1 MAETPEPVTGVLRS
15 DVELIRGN
23 PPLLFDRQ
31 ADAYYKVAPEMLN
44 ILAYLTESIP
54 VSQFREKLDRNGVSV
69 DRETLL
75 KLLAFLQ
82 QNNLLAPEYGH
93 IGIKRERQAALREK
107 TAFLRFSAAY
117 LFFRLPPWRP
127 ERLFEAIGP
136 YVSWLAS
143 KWLVWLLAIPAVI
156 GYLFMIRDFGNVR
169 ATFLDSLSWAGL
181 AKYFVAILFLK
192 FVHEAAHSLAAIHF
206 RCRVRGIGI
215 GFMVFYPRLYTDT
228 TDSWRLPRRQ
238 RLLIDAAGI
247 IIELLL
253 GGIAALL
260 WCYLPPGSWK
270 STMFYVFTVSTL
282 STLFVNGNP
291 FIRYDGYYI
300 LCDLLNIEN
309 LMSRSSEYVK
319 QFWRWHF
326 LRLGEKPRNGRG
338 WLLLF
343 FGIGSFCYRL
353 FLYTSIILLIYHK
366 FVKAVAIVMMFFELY
381 SILLYPFW
389 REVQTVR
396 TLSKRSAGRARWI
409 LGGVV
414 LLILAGVLFLPLS
427 WNISLPGET
436 VPAEHRQ
443 ITVAES
449 GYLTNDLPRRA
460 IPVNAGETLFQ
471 LHSPQLESAIERL
484 KAVRTYDRT
493 LHELQQLDEERF
505 SESRVTAE
513 KLASDETGLR
523 ELLRRRENLTVTTPE
538 TGIFVSRLPTLS
550 KGAFLPRG
558 MLAGEVVSDR
568 LAVYAYA
575 QDRDIGKLKPGDE
588 ATVYPGDSLATYP
601 ARIVNVNRIA
611 AQLKDSPLLQHFGG
625 PIPVYPVPG
634 NDHHYSSVLPLYR
647 IELEFTAPAD
657 LDSGRIVTVK
667 VRHAEQLGNRLWK
680 LILSAIRR
688 EL

>member
-1 MAETPEPVTGVLRS
+1 
-15 DVELIRGN
+15 
-23 PPLLFDRQ
+23 
-31 ADAYYKVAPEMLN
+31 ML
-44 ILAYLTESIP
+44 
-54 VSQFREKLDRNGVSV
+54 
-69 DRETLL
+69 
-75 KLLAFLQ
+75 
-82 QNNLLAPEYGH
+82 
-93 IGIKRERQAALREK
+93 
-107 TAFLRFSAAY
+107 
-117 LFFRLPPWRP
+117 
-127 ERLFEAIGP
+127 
-136 YVSWLAS
+136 
-143 KWLVWLLAIPAVI
+143 
-156 GYLFMIRDFGNVR
+156 RDFGTVR

-181 AKYFVAILFLK
+181 AKYFVAVLFLK
-192 FVHEAAHSLAAIHF
+192 FIHEAAHSLAAIHF
-206 RCRVRGIGI
+206 HCRVRGIGI

-326 LRLGEKPRNGRG
+326 LRLGQRPCSERG

-343 FGIGSFCYRL
+343 FGIGSFCYRF

-366 FVKAVAIVMMFFELY
+366 FVKAVAIVMMFLELY

-389 REVQTVR
+389 RELQTIR
-396 TLSKRSAGRARWI
+396 ALSKRSAGRARWI
-409 LGGVV
+409 LGGTV

-443 ITVAES
+443 ITVTES
-449 GYLTNDLPRRA
+449 GYLTGDLPRRA
-460 IPVNAGETLFQ
+460 VPVKAGETLFR

-484 KAVRTYDRT
+484 NAVRNYDRT
-493 LHELQQLDEERF
+493 LYGLQELDAERF

-523 ELLRRRENLTVTTPE
+523 ELQRRRGNLTVNAPVS
-538 TGIFVSRLPTLS
+538 GVFVSRLPALS
-550 KGAFLPRG
+550 QGAFLPKG
-558 MLAGEVVSDR
+558 LLAGEVVSEK
-568 LAVYAYA
+568 LMVCAYA

-588 ATVYPGDSLATYP
+588 ATVYLRDSLETFP
-601 ARIVNVNRIA
+601 ARIVAVNRIA

-625 PIPVYPVPG
+625 PIPVYLDPG
-634 NDHHYSSVLPLYR
+634 SEHHYSSVLPLYR

-657 LDSGRIVTVK
+657 LDSGRVVTVK

-680 LILSAIRR
+680 LLLSAIRK
-688 EL
+688 EF

>member
-1 MAETPEPVTGVLRS
+1 MATPEPVTGMLRG

-31 ADAYYKVAPEMLN
+31 ADAYYKVAPEMLDV
-44 ILAYLTESIP
+44 LAYLTESMP
-54 VSQFREKLDRNGVSV
+54 VSQFREKLDRNGVSISQ
-69 DRETLL
+69 ETLL
-75 KLLAFLQ
+75 KLLTFLQ

-93 IGIKRERQAALREK
+93 IGIKRDRQAALKEK

-117 LFFRLPPWRP
+117 LFFKLPPWRP
-127 ERLFEAIGP
+127 ERFFERIGP

-143 KWLVWLLAIPAVI
+143 KWIILLLAIPAVI
-156 GYLFMIRDFGNVR
+156 GYLLMLREFGSVR
-169 ATFLDSLSWAGL
+169 TTFLDSLSWAGL
-181 AKYFVAILFLK
+181 AKYFAAILFLK

-247 IIELLL
+247 IVELLL

-319 QFWRWHF
+319 QFWRRHF
-326 LRLGEKPRNGRG
+326 LRLGQKPCNERG
-338 WLLLF
+338 GLLLF
-343 FGIGSFCYRL
+343 FGIGSFCYRF

-366 FVKAVAIVMMFFELY
+366 FVKAVAIVMMFLELY

-389 REVQTVR
+389 RELQTVR
-396 TLSKRSAGRARWI
+396 ALSKRSAGRARWL

-427 WNISLPGET
+427 WNIRLPGET

-443 ITVAES
+443 ITVTES
-449 GYLTNDLPRRA
+449 GYLTSDLPRRA
-460 IPVNAGETLFQ
+460 VPVKAGETLFR
-471 LHSPQLESAIERL
+471 LHSPRLESAIERL
-484 KAVRTYDRT
+484 NAVRNYDRI

-513 KLASDETGLR
+513 KLASDDTGLR
-523 ELLRRRENLTVTTPE
+523 ELLRRRENLTVKTPDA
-538 TGIFVSRLPTLS
+538 GVFVPKLPTLS
-550 KGAFLPRG
+550 KGAYLPRG
-558 MLAGEVVSDR
+558 VLAGEVVSER
-568 LAVYAYA
+568 LLVCAYA

-588 ATVYPGDSLATYP
+588 ATVCLRDSLATYP
-601 ARIVNVNRIA
+601 ARIVTVNRIA

-625 PIPVYPVPG
+625 PIPVYPAPG
-634 NDHHYSSVLPLYR
+634 GEHNYTSVLPLYR

-657 LDSGRIVTVK
+657 LDSGRVVTVK
-667 VRHAEQLGNRLWK
+667 VRHAEQLGDRLWK
-680 LILSAIRR
+680 LLLSAVRR
-688 EL
+688 EF

>member
-1 MAETPEPVTGVLRS
+1 MAAPEPVTGVLRS

-31 ADAYYKVAPEMLN
+31 ADAYYKVAPGMLDA
-44 ILAYLTESIP
+44 ISYLTESMP
-54 VSQFREKLDRNGVSV
+54 VSQFRTKLEHNGVSI
-69 DRETLL
+69 DEETLL

-93 IGIKRERQAALREK
+93 IGIKRERQAAMKEK

-127 ERLFEAIGP
+127 ERFFAKIEP

-143 KWLVWLLAIPAVI
+143 KWTVWLLAIPALL
-156 GYLFMIRDFGNVR
+156 GYLLMLRDFGTVR

-181 AKYFVAILFLK
+181 AKYFVAVLFLK

-206 RCRVRGIGI
+206 GCRVRGIGI

-228 TDSWRLPRRQ
+228 TDSWRLPRRR

-253 GGIAALL
+253 GGVAALL
-260 WCYLPPGSWK
+260 WCYLSPGSWK

-309 LMSRSSEYVK
+309 LMSRSAEYVK
-319 QFWRWHF
+319 QFWRWHC
-326 LRLGEKPRNGRG
+326 LRLGRKPRNERG
-338 WLLLF
+338 WLLLS
-343 FGIGSFCYRL
+343 FGIGSFCYRV

-366 FVKAVAIVMMFFELY
+366 FVKAVAIVMMILELY
-381 SILLYPFW
+381 SILLYPLW
-389 REVQTVR
+389 RELQTIR
-396 TLSKRSAGRARWI
+396 ALSKRSAGRARWI
-409 LGGVV
+409 LGGIV
-414 LLILAGVLFLPLS
+414 LLILAGILFLPLS

-436 VPAEHRQ
+436 VPVEHRQ
-443 ITVAES
+443 ITVTES
-449 GYLTNDLPRRA
+449 GYLTDDLPRRA
-460 IPVNAGETLFQ
+460 VRVKAGETLFQ
-471 LHSPQLESAIERL
+471 LDSPQLETAVERL
-484 KAVRTYDRT
+484 NAVRNYDRT
-493 LHELQQLDEERF
+493 LHELQQLDAERF

-513 KLASDETGLR
+513 KLASDETGMK
-523 ELLRRRENLTVTTPE
+523 ELRRRRDALTVTAPE
-538 TGIFVSRLPTLS
+538 SGVFVSKLPSLS
-550 KGAFLPRG
+550 KGAFLPKG
-558 MLAGEVVSDR
+558 LLAGEVVSEK
-568 LAVYAYA
+568 LMVCAYA
-575 QDRDIGKLKPGDE
+575 QDRDIGKLTPGDE
-588 ATVYPGDSLATYP
+588 ATVHLRDSLVTFP
-601 ARIVNVNRIA
+601 ARIVTVNRIA

-625 PIPVYPVPG
+625 PIPVYLAEG
-634 NDHHYSSVLPLYR
+634 GERHYSSVLPLYR
-647 IELEFTAPAD
+647 IELEFTAPAEFA
-657 LDSGRIVTVK
+657 SGRVVTVK
-667 VRHAEQLGNRLWK
+667 IRHPERLGGQLWK

-688 EL
+688 EF

>member
-1 MAETPEPVTGVLRS
+1 MATPEPVTGVLRS

-31 ADAYYKVAPEMLN
+31 ADAYYKVAPEMLDV
-44 ILAYLTESIP
+44 LACLTESLP
-54 VSQFREKLDRNGVSV
+54 VSQFQEKLDRNGIAV

-93 IGIKRERQAALREK
+93 IGIKRERQAAMKEK

-117 LFFRLPPWRP
+117 LFFKLPPWRP
-127 ERLFEAIGP
+127 ERFFEKIGP

-143 KWLVWLLAIPAVI
+143 KWVAWLLAIPAVI
-156 GYLFMIRDFGNVR
+156 GYLLMLREFGTVR

-206 RCRVRGIGI
+206 HCRVRGIGI

-326 LRLGEKPRNGRG
+326 LRLGQRPCSERG

-343 FGIGSFCYRL
+343 FGIGSFCYRF

-366 FVKAVAIVMMFFELY
+366 FVKAVAIVMMFLELY

-389 REVQTVR
+389 RELQTIR
-396 TLSKRSAGRARWI
+396 ALSKRSAGRARWI
-409 LGGVV
+409 LGGTV

-443 ITVAES
+443 ITVTES
-449 GYLTNDLPRRA
+449 GYLTGDLPRRA
-460 IPVNAGETLFQ
+460 VPVKAGETLFR

-484 KAVRTYDRT
+484 NAVRNYDRT
-493 LHELQQLDEERF
+493 LYGLQELDAERF

-523 ELLRRRENLTVTTPE
+523 ELQRRRGNLTVNAPVS
-538 TGIFVSRLPTLS
+538 GVFVSRLPALS
-550 KGAFLPRG
+550 QGAFLPKG
-558 MLAGEVVSDR
+558 LLAGEVVSEK
-568 LAVYAYA
+568 LMVCAYA

-588 ATVYPGDSLATYP
+588 ATVYLRDSLETFP
-601 ARIVNVNRIA
+601 ARIVAVNRIA

-625 PIPVYPVPG
+625 PIPVYLDPG
-634 NDHHYSSVLPLYR
+634 SEHHYSSVLPLYR

-657 LDSGRIVTVK
+657 LDSGRVVTVK

-680 LILSAIRR
+680 LLLSAIRK
-688 EL
+688 EF

>member
-247 IIELLL
+247 IIDTNRAARRIFQIN
-253 GGIAALL
+253 GDPRNRQAAALL
-260 WCYLPPGSWK
+260 RNEALDDFLKQLRKTGNPAEAEFTFPLPEGDKQLRVRGCPLRWNEDTRQGILLV
-270 STMFYVFTVSTL
+270 FYDMTQLRKLESFRRDFIANVSHEIKTPLTVIRGAVETLLDGALDDPEHAKRFLEIIATHSERLNSLVQDILSLSQLECRALSEERELENATL
-282 STLFVNGNP
+282 SLVIGSAVKLEEPRAEEAGIRLVTEIIDDPPVRIDPQLMEQAIVNLIDNA
-291 FIRYDGYYI
+291 IKH
-300 LCDLLNIEN
+300 
-309 LMSRSSEYVK
+309 S
-319 QFWRWHF
+319 
-326 LRLGEKPRNGRG
+326 GEKEEIRIRLHAENGFAILDVIDHG
-338 WLLLF
+338 C
-343 FGIGSFCYRL
+343 GIASVHLERL
-353 FLYTSIILLIYHK
+353 FERFYR
-366 FVKAVAIVMMFFELY
+366 VDKARSRKAGGTGLGLAIVKHAMQLHHGTA
-381 SILLYPFW
+381 
-389 REVQTVR
+389 EVKSR
-396 TLSKRSAGRARWI
+396 
-409 LGGVV
+409 
-414 LLILAGVLFLPLS
+414 
-427 WNISLPGET
+427 PGEGST
-436 VPAEHRQ
+436 F
-443 ITVAES
+443 S
-449 GYLTNDLPRRA
+449 LKLP
-460 IPVNAGETLFQ
+460 I
-471 LHSPQLESAIERL
+471 
-484 KAVRTYDRT
+484 
-493 LHELQQLDEERF
+493 
-505 SESRVTAE
+505 
-513 KLASDETGLR
+513 AS
-523 ELLRRRENLTVTTPE
+523 
-538 TGIFVSRLPTLS
+538 S
-550 KGAFLPRG
+550 
-558 MLAGEVVSDR
+558 
-568 LAVYAYA
+568 
-575 QDRDIGKLKPGDE
+575 
-588 ATVYPGDSLATYP
+588 
-601 ARIVNVNRIA
+601 
-611 AQLKDSPLLQHFGG
+611 
-625 PIPVYPVPG
+625 
-634 NDHHYSSVLPLYR
+634 
-647 IELEFTAPAD
+647 
-657 LDSGRIVTVK
+657 
-667 VRHAEQLGNRLWK
+667 
-680 LILSAIRR
+680 
-688 EL
+688 

>member
-247 IIELLL
+247 IIDTNRAARRIFQIN
-253 GGIAALL
+253 GDPRNRQAAALL
-260 WCYLPPGSWK
+260 RNEALDDFLKQLRKTGNPAEAEFTFPLPEGDKQLRVRGCPLRWNEDTRQGILLV
-270 STMFYVFTVSTL
+270 FYDMTQLRKLESFRRDFIANVSHEIKTPLTVIRGAVETLLDGALDDPEHAKRFLEIIATHSERLNSLVQDILSLSQLECRALSEERELENATL
-282 STLFVNGNP
+282 SLVIGSAVKLEEPRAEEAGIRLVTEIIDDPPVRIDPQLMEQAIVNLIDNAIKHSGEKEEIRIRLHAENGFAILDVIDHGCGIASVHLERLFERFYRVDKARSRKAGGTGLGLA
-291 FIRYDGYYI
+291 IVKHAMQLHHGTA
-300 LCDLLNIEN
+300 EV
-309 LMSRSSEYVK
+309 MSR
-319 QFWRWHF
+319 
-326 LRLGEKPRNGRG
+326 
-338 WLLLF
+338 
-343 FGIGSFCYRL
+343 
-353 FLYTSIILLIYHK
+353 
-366 FVKAVAIVMMFFELY
+366 
-381 SILLYPFW
+381 
-389 REVQTVR
+389 
-396 TLSKRSAGRARWI
+396 
-409 LGGVV
+409 
-414 LLILAGVLFLPLS
+414 
-427 WNISLPGET
+427 PGEGST
-436 VPAEHRQ
+436 F
-443 ITVAES
+443 S
-449 GYLTNDLPRRA
+449 LKLP
-460 IPVNAGETLFQ
+460 I
-471 LHSPQLESAIERL
+471 
-484 KAVRTYDRT
+484 
-493 LHELQQLDEERF
+493 
-505 SESRVTAE
+505 
-513 KLASDETGLR
+513 AS
-523 ELLRRRENLTVTTPE
+523 
-538 TGIFVSRLPTLS
+538 S
-550 KGAFLPRG
+550 
-558 MLAGEVVSDR
+558 
-568 LAVYAYA
+568 
-575 QDRDIGKLKPGDE
+575 
-588 ATVYPGDSLATYP
+588 
-601 ARIVNVNRIA
+601 
-611 AQLKDSPLLQHFGG
+611 
-625 PIPVYPVPG
+625 
-634 NDHHYSSVLPLYR
+634 
-647 IELEFTAPAD
+647 
-657 LDSGRIVTVK
+657 
-667 VRHAEQLGNRLWK
+667 
-680 LILSAIRR
+680 
-688 EL
+688 